1 MRIQSDLIQDDYQEL
16 KKESKEVLGLE
27 GELYPPFG
35 QSSQDY
41 VEYQIF
47 DINDN
52 FKERKKSI
60 NYTLEDGKIVLNIGQ
75 DLRDEI

>member
-35 QSSQDY
+35 SVKIMSNIRY
-41 VEYQIF
+41 LISM
-47 DINDN
+47 IILR
-52 FKERKKSI
+52 KEKNLLITHLKMER
-60 NYTLEDGKIVLNIGQ
+60 
-75 DLRDEI
+75 

>member
-35 QSSQDY
+35 ATVKIMSNIRYLISM
-41 VEYQIF
+41 I
-47 DINDN
+47 ILR
-52 FKERKKSI
+52 KEKKI
-60 NYTLEDGKIVLNIGQ
+60 Y
-75 DLRDEI
+75 